1 MMRSKVA
8 TFCLLGLV
16 ALGAA
21 NSQAAEST
29 LQVSEPIVRAM
40 PAVAPASAAFFTL
53 HNGSDRTR
61 TLVAA
66 HSSAA
71 KKVELH
77 THTRKGDV
85 MMMRP
90 VPQIEIPAG
99 ETVVFQPGGLHV
111 MLIGLNKA
119 LVDGEQV
126 DLALEFA
133 DGERIELSVPVG
145 TPPMPQQGEHHH
157 GHHMH

>member
-1 MMRSKVA
+1 MRSKAVA
-8 TFCLLGLV
+8 LCLSALLGL
-16 ALGAA
+16 ATAA
-21 NSQAAEST
+21 VQAAEST
-29 LQVSEPIVRAM
+29 IQVTDPMARAM

-53 HNGSDRTR
+53 HNGSDRMR

-77 THTRKGDV
+77 THTRQGEV

-111 MLIGLNKA
+111 MLIGLNQA
-119 LVDGEQV
+119 LVEGDQI

-133 DGERIELSVPVG
+133 DGERLELTVPVG
-145 TPPMPQQGEHHH
+145 NPAMPQHGEHHH